1 VRLRKLT
8 YMNKFLMSLLAMGM
22 FLTAFSQ
29 DDYRKRPALGV
40 HFTMT
45 DFQTAADLR
54 SAGLANVIKSKQFAK
69 SKRMSAGLGISY
81 TEGLGQHLDFTGML
95 HGAFVEY
102 PVPNKPAPVTDE
114 LLLEASATAN
124 LKLTTDKY
132 WISPFLTL
140 GAGVSK
146 YKGYYSAFIPAGAG
160 IQVNFYDDAF
170 LLLSTQYRIPVT
182 ELGAYHL
189 FHSIGIAGNLFK
201 RKEVAAPVA
210 VPLPVVVEL
219 PKDRDNDGVTD
230 DKDKCPDVKGLA
242 SFDGCPDT
250 DGDGIVD
257 GSDGCPAVAG
267 TAKYKG
273 CPVPDTDGDG
283 INDEQDKCITTP
295 GVARY
300 NGCPIPD
307 TDGDG
312 INDEEDKCID
322 KAGPA
327 SNSGCPEIAKTV
339 IDKINYAAK
348 NVFFATGSAKLLPK
362 SFKPLNEV
370 AKIMGDD
377 ASLMLNIDGHTD
389 NTGKADK
396 NQALSQSRADAV
408 MAYLKS
414 KGVDD
419 GRMTATGYGQD
430 QPVADNKAAAGRSK
444 NRRVE
449 LKARNY

>member
-1 VRLRKLT
+1 
-8 YMNKFLMSLLAMGM
+8 MSVLAIGM

-29 DDYRKRPALGV
+29 SDYRKRPALGV
-40 HFTMT
+40 NFTMI

-54 SAGLANVIKSKQFAK
+54 STSLANVIQAKQFAK

-81 TEGLGQHLDFTGML
+81 VEGLGQHIDFIGTLNGS
-95 HGAFVEY
+95 FVEY
-102 PVPNKPAPVTDE
+102 PVPNKPAAITDE
-114 LLLEASATAN
+114 LLLQASATAN
-124 LKLTTDKY
+124 LKLTSDKY
-132 WISPFLTL
+132 WVSPYITL

-146 YKGYYSAFIPAGAG
+146 YKGYYSAFIPAGVG
-160 IQVNFYDDAF
+160 LQVNFFDDAF
-170 LLLSTQYRIPVT
+170 LLLSSQYRIPVT

-189 FHSIGIAGNLFK
+189 MHSIGIAGNLFK
-201 RKEVAAPVA
+201 RKPAPEPVA
-210 VPLPVVVEL
+210 VPIPVVVAEQ
-219 PKDRDNDGVTD
+219 PKDRDNDGVID
-230 DKDKCPDVKGLA
+230 EKDKCPDVKGLA
-242 SFDGCPDT
+242 SFDGCPDS

-283 INDEQDKCITTP
+283 INDEQDKCNTVA

-300 NGCPIPD
+300 NGCPVPD

-348 NVFFATGSAKLLPK
+348 NVFFATGSAKLLPQ

-389 NTGKADK
+389 NTGKAEK

-408 MAYLKS
+408 MTYLKS
-414 KGVDD
+414 KGVDES
-419 GRMTATGYGQD
+419 RMTATGYGQD
-430 QPVADNKAAAGRSK
+430 QPVADNKTAAGKSK

>member
-1 VRLRKLT
+1 
-8 YMNKFLMSLLAMGM
+8 MSLLAMGM

-29 DDYRKRPALGV
+29 NDYRKRPALGV

-54 SAGLANVIKSKQFAK
+54 SAGLASVIKSKQFAK
-69 SKRMSAGLGISY
+69 AKRMSAGLGISY
-81 TEGLGQHLDFTGML
+81 TEGLGQHIDFTGMI
-95 HGAFVEY
+95 HGTYVEY

-114 LLLEASATAN
+114 LLLQASATAN

-132 WISPFLTL
+132 WVSPFLTL
-140 GAGVSK
+140 GAGISK

-170 LLLSTQYRIPVT
+170 LLLSSQYRIPVT

-201 RKEVAAPVA
+201 RKVVEAPVA
-210 VPLPVVVEL
+210 VAIPVVVEL
-219 PKDRDNDGVTD
+219 PKDRDNDGVID
-230 DKDKCPDVKGLA
+230 DNDKCPDVKGLA

-250 DGDGIVD
+250 DGDGIID
-257 GSDGCPAVAG
+257 GSDGCPTVAG

-283 INDEQDKCITTP
+283 INDEQDKCITTA